1 MSVRVPFKELSESG
15 IGRARG
21 LMAFRILKSHL
32 TAQSVEIDFTGED
45 LVSLSFMDELVLRL
59 IESKQLEK
67 VVFVASDA
75 LVLEKLAQVSAIR
88 SATIY
93 VRGKSGE
100 PKTILKPKPTTPIS
114 LKVSRASGIG
124 K

>member
-1 MSVRVPFKELSESG
+1 
-15 IGRARG
+15 
-21 LMAFRILKSHL
+21 
-32 TAQSVEIDFTGED
+32 
-45 LVSLSFMDELVLRL
+45 MDELVLRL